1 MSFPSAPKDR
11 IAELASLLSEPR
23 KLAIITHY
31 NPDGD
36 ALGSSLG
43 LAHVLRAAG
52 HQVQVVVPNVPAPFL
67 NWLPGA
73 EEVLVFDRSKDEG
86 TAKLQDADIV
96 FCLDF
101 NRQDRVGQA
110 EEVLRNVPV
119 KVLIDHHQD
128 PEEFAR
134 VAFSDTAACATCQM
148 VFDIVSAL
156 GLASL
161 ISVEAAT
168 CLYTGLVT
176 DSGSFRFSST
186 RPHTMRVAA
195 DLMERGVIV
204 ERVHGAIM
212 DDNTA
217 DRLRLLGFTLS
228 ERMQVFP
235 ELGAAVLHLSL
246 ADLRRFNFTPG
257 DTEGFVNY
265 GLSIR
270 GIRISA
276 FFMERPDLVKVS
288 LRSKG
293 SLPVDL
299 FCKEHFNGGGHR
311 NAAGGQGSDGLEAAM
326 RKFMEHL
333 PAFMSQHPE

>member
-1 MSFPSAPKDR
+1 
-11 IAELASLLSEPR
+11 
-23 KLAIITHY
+23 
-31 NPDGD
+31 
-36 ALGSSLG
+36 
-43 LAHVLRAAG
+43 
-52 HQVQVVVPNVPAPFL
+52 VPAPFL

-73 EEVLVFDRSKDEG
+73 EEVLVFDRSKDDG

-110 EEVLRNVPV
+110 EEVLRKVPV

-333 PAFMSQHPE
+333 PAFMYQHPA

>member
-11 IAELASLLSEPR
+11 IAELAARLSAPR
-23 KLAIITHY
+23 RLAIITHY

-36 ALGSSLG
+36 AMGSSLG

-52 HQVQVVVPNVPAPFL
+52 HVVQVVVPNTPAPFL

-73 EEVLVFDRSKDEG
+73 EEVLVFDRNKEAGSAALK
-86 TAKLQDADIV
+86 DADMV
-96 FCLDF
+96 LCLDF

-110 EEVLRNVPV
+110 EEVLRSVPE

-128 PEEFAR
+128 PEPFAR
-134 VAFSDTAACATCQM
+134 VVFSDTSACATCQM

-156 GLASL
+156 GLASK

-186 RPHTMRVAA
+186 KPHTMRVAA
-195 DLMERGVIV
+195 DLMERGVLV

-228 ERMQVFP
+228 ERMRVLP
-235 ELGAAVLHLSL
+235 ELGVVVLQLSQ
-246 ADLRRFNFTPG
+246 ADLRRFNFAPG

-270 GIRISA
+270 GIRLSA
-276 FFMERPDLVKVS
+276 FFMERPDVVKVS
-288 LRSKG
+288 MRSKG
-293 SLPVDL
+293 DLPVDL
-299 FCKEHFNGGGHR
+299 FCKAHFNGGGHR
-311 NAAGGQGSDGLEAAM
+311 NAAGGQGNEGLEAAM
-326 RKFMEHL
+326 RKFMEQL
-333 PAFMSQHPE
+333 PAFMSQYPA

>member
-1 MSFPSAPKDR
+1 MSFPSAPSDR
-11 IAELASLLSEPR
+11 VAELAALLSAPR
-23 KLAIITHY
+23 SLTIITHY

-36 ALGSSLG
+36 AMGSSLG

-52 HQVQVVVPNVPAPFL
+52 HRVQVVVPNTPAPFL

-73 EEVLVFDRSKDEG
+73 EEVLVFDRSKEAG
-86 TAKLQDADIV
+86 TAALKNAELV
-96 FCLDF
+96 LCLDF

-110 EEVLRNVPV
+110 EEVLRNVPD

-128 PEEFAR
+128 PEPFAR
-134 VAFSDTAACATCQM
+134 VVFSDTSACATCQM

-156 GLASL
+156 GLASK

-186 RPHTMRVAA
+186 KPHTMRVAA
-195 DLMERGVIV
+195 DLMERGVLV

-228 ERMQVFP
+228 ERMQVLP
-235 ELGAAVLHLSL
+235 ELGVAMFHLSQ
-246 ADLRRFNFTPG
+246 ADLRRFNFAPG

-270 GIRISA
+270 GIRLSA
-276 FFMERPDLVKVS
+276 FFMERPDVVKVS

-293 SLPVDL
+293 DLPVDL

-311 NAAGGQGSDGLEAAM
+311 NAAGGQGNEGPEAAM
-326 RKFMEHL
+326 RKFMEQL
-333 PAFMSQHPE
+333 PAFLAQYPA